1 MNCKHEFVGRSD
13 GVKCR
18 LCGLFLTA
26 EQIPRRAG
34 KTGKQPCYNSLKI
47 EVWGKESA
55 QESISE
61 YQSRPSR
68 TLPRGLAAA

>member
-26 EQIPRRAG
+26 EQILRAELA
-34 KTGKQPCYNSLKI
+34 KQENSPVITASKSKS
-47 EVWGKESA
+47 GAKKA
-55 QESISE
+55 
-61 YQSRPSR
+61 
-68 TLPRGLAAA
+68 TKKA